1 MITYEEFKKEI
12 ERISKKY
19 ISDLEVVF
27 EDIRIVVFHN
37 GETVAV
43 IDKYETYRLDTTFPR
58 FNTLGNSLKYELF
71 VVCCEL
77 AQTPIPKRE
86 QKKRFYIKHKF
97 LYKNTDTGYV
107 NIDIHGYMILADKE
121 EGLSMRTKFTQKEI
135 DEIKEKYN
143 TDLKDFEIIE
153 VGKWPIKNLKGKS
166 KW

>member
-1 MITYEEFKKEI
+1 MITYEEFEKGI

-19 ISDLEVVF
+19 ILDLEVVF
-27 EDIRIVVFHN
+27 EDIRIAVFHN
-37 GETVAV
+37 GKTVAV

-86 QKKRFYIKHKF
+86 QKKRFYIRHKF
-97 LYKNTDTGYV
+97 LYKNTDTGYI
-107 NIDIHGYMILADKE
+107 NIDIPNGYMILADKD
-121 EGLSMRTKFTQKEI
+121 EGLSMRTKFSQEEI
-135 DEIKEKYN
+135 DGMKKAYN

-153 VGKWPIKNLKGKS
+153 VKE
-166 KW
+166 

>member
-1 MITYEEFKKEI
+1 METIEEMITYEEFEKGV

-71 VVCCEL
+71 VICNEF
-77 AQTPIPKRE
+77 AQTPIPARKAE
-86 QKKRFYIKHKF
+86 QKFYLKHRYLNGDVNQF
-97 LYKNTDTGYV
+97 LNRTLTD
-107 NIDIHGYMILADKE
+107 NRLD
-121 EGLSMRTKFTQKEI
+121 LSTAKDYAEFQTKFTQSEI
-135 DEIKEKYN
+135 DEIKKKYN

-153 VGKWPIKNLKGKS
+153 VGK
-166 KW
+166 